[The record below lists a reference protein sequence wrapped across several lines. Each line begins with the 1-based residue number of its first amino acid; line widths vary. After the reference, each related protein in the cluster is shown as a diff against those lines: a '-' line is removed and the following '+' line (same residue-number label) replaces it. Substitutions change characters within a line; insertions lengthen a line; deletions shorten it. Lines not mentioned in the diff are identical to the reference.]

1 MAARRGSGGDSGF
14 AVIFVALLVIGVII
28 KFFWWIVGAAA
39 LVGAF
44 FAVRALIRTME
55 RRRLLAA
62 AREAELTRRADLQH
76 RWTLRGDSRG
86 VYGPE
91 GAKAMRAVHPSPD
104 TARANEPLEQS
115 AAVAAVA
122 Y

>member
-1 MAARRGSGGDSGF
+1 MGRRRRSGGDSGF
-14 AVIFVALLVIGVII
+14 AAVFLVVVVVGVII

-44 FAVRALIRTME
+44 FAARAIVRAIEQKRI
-55 RRRLLAA
+55 LAA
-62 AREAELTRRADLQH
+62 ARDAELTRRADLQH

-91 GAKAMRAVHPSPD
+91 GAKAMRSVVPTPD
-104 TARANEPLEQS
+104 VAGTGEPPGQS
-115 AAVAAVA
+115 FEVA
-122 Y
+122 